1 MERLCQRCLDEYEI
15 ETPLAPHR
23 YEMCETCM
31 LTEDAYTDI
40 GTCLFPDDH
49 APGHPAD
56 MLFRVHDL
64 TNGTGEWEWLTEAEI
79 KGYIASGAHFLFSSQ
94 WDWWFS
100 P

>member
-31 LTEDAYTDI
+31 LTEDAYTDL
-40 GTCLFPDDH
+40 GTCLYPDDH
-49 APGHPAD
+49 APGHPAEMKFHTLD
-56 MLFRVHDL
+56 TFTD
-64 TNGTGEWEWLTEAEI
+64 TWADLTEAEM
-79 KGYIASGAHFLFSSQ
+79 KELEEAGHHLWCSSKF
-94 WDWWFS
+94 DWWFS